1 MRLQGRVLERFQKYK
16 KECKLTDIH
25 YGKKAIEE
33 MASVYFKYHENE
45 KKKWIKKL
53 LSKKN
58 NAVYFIY
65 ETTVKPPDAG
75 KRWKP
80 NKGHRFIAPDSDL
93 GEAIDILTGKDVNE
107 KFKKIGYFNLKR
119 RSVNY
124 RKSHRRSK
132 KSNRRRSKRKRSK
145 RRRSK
150 RRKL

>member
-1 MRLQGRVLERFQKYK
+1 
-16 KECKLTDIH
+16 
-25 YGKKAIEE
+25 

-124 RKSHRRSK
+124 RKSHRRSR
-132 KSNRRRSKRKRSK
+132 KSNRKRSK
-145 RRRSK
+145 RRRSN
-150 RRKL
+150 RRRSNRKK